1 MKIKLLILTML
12 FIPIMFG
19 CSKEEQL
26 KELLIGE
33 WCLYQ
38 NYVDSRYPW
47 PLKIYTRE
55 KSPLHY
61 IFYQDNSYVLL
72 ADGDKKKS
80 GKWHITNLSD
90 KKNWA
95 EGEINMDDA
104 MYKFIIDCSVYVG
117 GVKTDQLILKP
128 KDSQDNQYIYMRY

>member
-1 MKIKLLILTML
+1 ML

-33 WCLYQ
+33 WYLHMNQ
-38 NYVDSRYPW
+38 NRF
-47 PLKIYTRE
+47 YTRE
-55 KSPLHY
+55 ESPLHY

-80 GKWHITNLSD
+80 GKWHIINLSD
-90 KKNWA
+90 KKNWV

-104 MYKFIIDCSVYVG
+104 MYKFTILSVYVG
-117 GVKTDQLILKP
+117 GVKTDELILKP
-128 KDSQDNQYIYMRY
+128 KDSPDNQKYFLRY

>member
-1 MKIKLLILTML
+1 ML

-33 WCLYQ
+33 WYLHMNQ
-38 NYVDSRYPW
+38 NRF
-47 PLKIYTRE
+47 YTRE
-55 KSPLHY
+55 ESPLHY

-80 GKWHITNLSD
+80 GKWHIINLSD
-90 KKNWA
+90 KKTWVG
-95 EGEINMDDA
+95 GEINMDDA
-104 MYKFIIDCSVYVG
+104 MYKFVLSFQAVDVG
-117 GVKTDQLILKP
+117 GVKTDLLMLKP
-128 KDSQDNQYIYMRY
+128 KDSPDNQKYFLRY

>member
-26 KELLIGE
+26 KKLLIGE
-33 WCLYQ
+33 WYLFMNQ
-38 NYVDSRYPW
+38 NRFYTRF
-47 PLKIYTRE
+47 YTRE
-55 KSPLHY
+55 ESPLHY

-80 GKWHITNLSD
+80 GKWHIINLSD
-90 KKNWA
+90 KKTWV

-104 MYKFIIDCSVYVG
+104 MYKFILDFQTYIG
-117 GVKTDQLILKP
+117 GVKTDVLILKP
-128 KDSQDNQYIYMRY
+128 KDSPDNQKNFLRY

>member
-1 MKIKLLILTML
+1 ML

-26 KELLIGE
+26 KKLLIGE
-33 WCLYQ
+33 WYLFMNQ
-38 NYVDSRYPW
+38 NRFYTRF
-47 PLKIYTRE
+47 YTRE
-55 KSPLHY
+55 ESPLHY

-80 GKWHITNLSD
+80 GKWHIINLSD
-90 KKNWA
+90 KKTWV

-104 MYKFIIDCSVYVG
+104 MYKFILDFHTYIG
-117 GVKTDQLILKP
+117 GVKTDVLILKP
-128 KDSQDNQYIYMRY
+128 KDSPDNQKNFLRY

>member
-1 MKIKLLILTML
+1 MKVKLLILTML

-33 WCLYQ
+33 WYLFNNQ
-38 NYVDSRYPW
+38 NRV
-47 PLKIYTRE
+47 YTRE
-55 KSPLHY
+55 ESPLHY

-90 KKNWA
+90 KKNWV

-128 KDSQDNQYIYMRY
+128 KDSQDNQDIYMRY

>member
-1 MKIKLLILTML
+1 ML

-33 WCLYQ
+33 WYLFNNQ
-38 NYVDSRYPW
+38 NRV
-47 PLKIYTRE
+47 YTRE
-55 KSPLHY
+55 ESPLHY

-90 KKNWA
+90 KKNLV

-104 MYKFIIDCSVYVG
+104 MYKFIIVCSVYVG
-117 GVKTDQLILKP
+117 GVKTEQLILKP
-128 KDSQDNQYIYMRY
+128 KDSQDNQDIYMRY

>member
-1 MKIKLLILTML
+1 MKVKLLILTML

-33 WCLYQ
+33 WYLFNNQ
-38 NYVDSRYPW
+38 NRV
-47 PLKIYTRE
+47 YTRE
-55 KSPLHY
+55 ESPLHY

-90 KKNWA
+90 KKNLV

-104 MYKFIIDCSVYVG
+104 MYKFIIVCSVYVG
-117 GVKTDQLILKP
+117 GVKTEQLILKP
-128 KDSQDNQYIYMRY
+128 KDSQDNQDIYMRY